1 MAQIPTQLAETI
13 PESPI
18 SPERVA
24 ATAASVIVDELQS
37 RPDDRQQILHA
48 VNVELAQEDVV
59 AQDTRRWKPRTGDGK
74 PMTRAEAR
82 ERIIAAHRTQGG
94 LLQYSTAVEVAQLEA
109 RPRSNRA
116 E

>member
-1 MAQIPTQLAETI
+1 MAQTPTQSAETI
-13 PESPI
+13 PKSPI
-18 SPERVA
+18 SPEQVA
-24 ATAASVIVDELQS
+24 ATAASVIADELHAN
-37 RPDDRQQILHA
+37 PDGRQQILDA
-48 VNVELAQEDVV
+48 VNTGLAQEDIV